1 MHPKSGKSEIMSG
14 FDTDEIIKQLLE
26 FLVQRY

>member
-1 MHPKSGKSEIMSG
+1 MQPKSGKSEIMSG
-14 FDTDEIIKQLLE
+14 FDTDEIIKYFLE